1 MKKHKTLNTIS
12 LPKRKIARNHDL
24 KRQALMTSTIR
35 AQNVQHHKAYA
46 EANAVKAAIQRAQNY
61 NNYKTEYDNLRIAA
75 GRRPGVHM
83 IAAHRMDALKAL
95 LNI

>member
-1 MKKHKTLNTIS
+1 MKKHKTLNTIR
-12 LPKRKIARNHDL
+12 LPKGKKGAPYL

-46 EANAVKAAIQRAQNY
+46 EANAMKAAIRRAQNY
-61 NNYKTEYDNLRIAA
+61 NNYKPECDNIAIAA

-83 IAAHRMDALKAL
+83 IAKHRMDALKAL